1 METLR
6 HTRDMRARVRRES
19 LPEGLLAEEP
29 DVSRLTRLRA
39 PDEEKRP
46 YKACG
51 KAAPRRPVARFDL
64 RYARGE
70 QWEGML
76 IDYLKLRPIEYTG
89 HQRILLPTT
98 EYLITLQGVWLDAL
112 LDALQD
118 EQIRFLQQFH
128 PWYFHTPPEGDPI
141 IQEIHITPRHG
152 DLALPHHA

>member
-6 HTRDMRARVRRES
+6 HTRDMRARVRGAS
-19 LPEGLLAEEP
+19 LPEELLLEEP

-39 PDEEKRP
+39 PGEGKRP
-46 YKACG
+46 YQACG

-98 EYLITLQGVWLDAL
+98 EYLITLKGVWLDAL
-112 LDALQD
+112 LDALAG
-118 EQIRFLQQFH
+118 RAGTL
-128 PWYFHTPPEGDPI
+128 PPAIPPLVFPPPAEGDPSSRKSTS
-141 IQEIHITPRHG
+141 QPRHG
-152 DLALPHHA
+152 ALALPHRA